1 MPGWSEE
8 IAKEFVRLAEAGD
21 SRLDQMQLQKLVYI
35 AHGWCLAAT
44 GQPLTGDRP
53 EAWKFGPVYAR
64 LARALK
70 VLGTSAVTLDNFNA
84 GSTADLEAFEMDL
97 IVMTWR
103 DFGMLQAPQLAI
115 LTQGAGTPWKSIYA
129 NGVGEG
135 RDIPHR
141 LVADQFCDLARASGR
156 KLAC

>member
-8 IAKEFVRLAEAGD
+8 VAMEFVRLAEANR
-21 SRLDQMQLQKLVYI
+21 SCLNQMQLQKLVYI

-53 EAWKFGPVYAR
+53 EAWKFGPVYVR
-64 LARALK
+64 LASVLRS
-70 VLGTSAVTLDNFNA
+70 LGTSAVTLDLFSS
-84 GSTADLEAFEMDL
+84 GSTADLETFEMDL

-103 DFGMLQAPQLAI
+103 DLGMLQAPQLAI
-115 LTQGAGTPWKSIYA
+115 LTQRAGTPWKSIYA
-129 NGVGEG
+129 NGAGEG

-141 LVADQFCDLARASGR
+141 LVADQFCEMARDTVR

>member
-8 IAKEFVRLAEAGD
+8 VAKEFVRLAAASG
-21 SRLDQMQLQKLVYI
+21 SCLDQMQLQKLVYI
-35 AHGWCLAAT
+35 AHGWCLAVT

-53 EAWKFGPVYAR
+53 EAWEFGPVYAR
-64 LARALK
+64 LARVLRS
-70 VLGTSAVTLDNFNA
+70 LGTTAVTLELFSF
-84 GSTADLEAFEMDL
+84 GSTSDLEAFEMDL

-103 DFGMLQAPQLAI
+103 DFGVLEAPQLAI

-129 NGVGEG
+129 NGAGEG

-141 LVADQFCDLARASGR
+141 LVADQFCELAHVTGR